1 MIKKAPISLA
11 LLLVFMG
18 GLFLLYQQ
26 GIFSRFFGSHSVSVP
41 QSVRFGVVDMNRV
54 RNESEPF
61 KALKAYVEDRYSES
75 SRIIFNSENELR
87 AEYKQLRE
95 KEKRASKGDKEL
107 LKNRQNFEK
116 KVVNIEQM
124 VQQKKSALNEKFIEI
139 TGRIEKKLQSI
150 IQGLAEKNGLDAILN
165 QSVGD
170 DVVLVLYSSQ
180 HLDLTDIV
188 IDALNAEKNEL
199 QPPS

>member
-1 MIKKAPISLA
+1 MIKKAPVSLA

-26 GIFSRFFGSHSVSVP
+26 GIFSRLFGVQWVSIP

-61 KALKAYVEDRYSES
+61 KALKSYVEDRYSES
-75 SRIIFNSENELR
+75 SRVFFNSENELR

-95 KEKRASKGDKEL
+95 KEKRASKGDKDL
-107 LKNRQNFEK
+107 FKNRQNFEK
-116 KVVNIEQM
+116 KVLNLEQM

-139 TGRIEKKLQSI
+139 KGKIEKKIQSI
-150 IQGLAEKNGLDAILN
+150 VQDLAEKNGLDAILN
-165 QSVGD
+165 KSVGD
-170 DVVLVLYSSQ
+170 EVELVLYCDN
-180 HLDLTDIV
+180 HLDLTDVV
-188 IDALNAEKNEL
+188 IDALNNVKNEL